1 MEEVGLANV
10 ANRFNRGI
18 GAGKSSAGS
27 LLARLGAI
35 HISADQLARE
45 VLERGEEGFNQVVAE
60 FGDEI
65 LTNGAID
72 RGKLAEIIFNDS
84 SKRDLLEEITH
95 PLIAK
100 RFLRI
105 KNSLPENAV
114 VVYEIPL
121 LAEKPE
127 RARDFDFI
135 VTIETSQELRLERLQ
150 GRGLTRDQ
158 AIGRMAHQ
166 TSDKNLREIS
176 HHVIENNGDIEAL
189 LTALEEWWDDFI
201 APRIV
206 D

>member
-1 MEEVGLANV
+1 MLLIALTG
-10 ANRFNRGI
+10 GI

-95 PLIAK
+95 PLIAQ

-121 LAEKPE
+121 LAERPE
-127 RARDFDFI
+127 RVPDFDFI

-158 AIGRMAHQ
+158 ALGRMAQQ
-166 TSDKNLREIS
+166 TSDKNRREIS
-176 HHVIENNGDIEAL
+176 HHVIENNGDMEAL

>member
-1 MEEVGLANV
+1 MLLIALTG
-10 ANRFNRGI
+10 GI

-27 LLARLGAI
+27 LLARLGAL

-95 PLIAK
+95 PLIAQ

-127 RARDFDFI
+127 RVRDFDFI

-166 TSDKNLREIS
+166 TSDKNRREIS
-176 HHVIENNGDIEAL
+176 HHVIENNGDMEAL

>member
-1 MEEVGLANV
+1 MLLIALTG
-10 ANRFNRGI
+10 GI

-95 PLIAK
+95 PLIAQ

-105 KNSLPENAV
+105 KKSLPENAV

-127 RARDFDFI
+127 RVRDFDFI

-166 TSDKNLREIS
+166 TSDKNRREIS

>member
-1 MEEVGLANV
+1 MLLIALTG
-10 ANRFNRGI
+10 GI

-95 PLIAK
+95 PLIAQ

-121 LAEKPE
+121 LAERPE
-127 RARDFDFI
+127 RVPDFDFI

-166 TSDKNLREIS
+166 TSDKNRREIS
-176 HHVIENNGDIEAL
+176 HHVIENNGDMEAL

>member
-1 MEEVGLANV
+1 MLLIALTG
-10 ANRFNRGI
+10 GI

-27 LLARLGAI
+27 LLARLGAV

-95 PLIAK
+95 PLIAQ

-105 KNSLPENAV
+105 KKSLPENAV

-127 RARDFDFI
+127 RVRDFDFI

-150 GRGLTRDQ
+150 ERGLTRDQ

-166 TSDKNLREIS
+166 TSDKNRREIS
-176 HHVIENNGDIEAL
+176 HHVIENNGDMEAL

>member
-1 MEEVGLANV
+1 MLLIALTG
-10 ANRFNRGI
+10 GI

-95 PLIAK
+95 PLIAQS
-100 RFLRI
+100 FLRI

-127 RARDFDFI
+127 RVRDFDFI

-166 TSDKNLREIS
+166 TSDKNRREIS
-176 HHVIENNGDIEAL
+176 HHVIENNGDMEAL

>member
-1 MEEVGLANV
+1 MLLIALTG
-10 ANRFNRGI
+10 GI

-95 PLIAK
+95 PLIAQ

-105 KNSLPENAV
+105 KKSLPENAV

-127 RARDFDFI
+127 RVRDFDFI

-150 GRGLTRDQ
+150 ERGLTRDQ

-166 TSDKNLREIS
+166 TSDKNRREIS
-176 HHVIENNGDIEAL
+176 HHVIENNGDMEAL

>member
-1 MEEVGLANV
+1 
-10 ANRFNRGI
+10 
-18 GAGKSSAGS
+18 
-27 LLARLGAI
+27 
-35 HISADQLARE
+35 
-45 VLERGEEGFNQVVAE
+45 EEGFNQVVAE

-95 PLIAK
+95 PLIAQ

-105 KNSLPENAV
+105 KKSLPENAV

-135 VTIETSQELRLERLQ
+135 VTIETSQELR
-150 GRGLTRDQ
+150 
-158 AIGRMAHQ
+158 
-166 TSDKNLREIS
+166 
-176 HHVIENNGDIEAL
+176 
-189 LTALEEWWDDFI
+189 F
-201 APRIV
+201 
-206 D
+206 

>member
-1 MEEVGLANV
+1 MLLIALTG
-10 ANRFNRGI
+10 GI

-95 PLIAK
+95 PLIAQ

-127 RARDFDFI
+127 RVRDFDFI

-150 GRGLTRDQ
+150 RRGLTRDQ
-158 AIGRMAHQ
+158 ALGRMAHQ
-166 TSDKNLREIS
+166 TSDKNRREIS
-176 HHVIENNGDIEAL
+176 HHVIENNGDMEAL

>member
-1 MEEVGLANV
+1 MLLIALTG
-10 ANRFNRGI
+10 GI

-95 PLIAK
+95 PLIAQ

-105 KNSLPENAV
+105 KKSLPENAV

-127 RARDFDFI
+127 RVRDFDFI

-166 TSDKNLREIS
+166 TSDKNRREIS
-176 HHVIENNGDIEAL
+176 HHVIENNGDMETL

>member
-1 MEEVGLANV
+1 MLVIALTG
-10 ANRFNRGI
+10 GI

-95 PLIAK
+95 PLIAQ

-105 KNSLPENAV
+105 KKSLPENAV

-127 RARDFDFI
+127 RVRDFDFI

-150 GRGLTRDQ
+150 ERGLTRDQ

-166 TSDKNLREIS
+166 TSDKNRREIS
-176 HHVIENNGDIEAL
+176 HHVIENNGDMEAL